1 MTGLE
6 SRASAGV
13 GAANVKFRLRCVPE
27 KLHRGIVETIV
38 LQTFVPKQSQSFLA
52 VVPPTPRVTR
62 QWPDNERGASKC
74 LQMCVERGL

>member
-27 KLHRGIVETIV
+27 KLHRGIVETVV
-38 LQTFVPKQSQSFLA
+38 LQTFVPKQSFHA
-52 VVPPTPRVTR
+52 AVPPDVQGHQTVA
-62 QWPDNERGASKC
+62 GK
-74 LQMCVERGL
+74 